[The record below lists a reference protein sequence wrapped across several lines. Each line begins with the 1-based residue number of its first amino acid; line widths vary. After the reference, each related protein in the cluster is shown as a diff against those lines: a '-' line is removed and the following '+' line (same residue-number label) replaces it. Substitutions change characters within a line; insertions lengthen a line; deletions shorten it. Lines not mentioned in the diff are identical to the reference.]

1 MKKIDRNGWYNINSD
16 IQILGIKRKVGITTE
31 IIQQNHKE
39 VQLKSFVVDYDDM
52 MMVYEDFKKFGNPL
66 DNIDELIRSKDISE
80 NKKDEMF
87 PKLILS
93 YIPKMKSFKVIETI
107 NKNQISEWNEFG
119 IKIEFILLDK
129 GIYCDKV
136 GIMKY
141 DEWEKTMKENHKGIY
156 SKETNL
162 N

>member
-1 MKKIDRNGWYNINSD
+1 MKKIERNGWYNINSD

-39 VQLKSFVVDYDDM
+39 VLLKSFVVDYDDM

-80 NKKDEMF
+80 NKKDEIF

-93 YIPKMKSFKVIETI
+93 YIPKMKSFKVIERI
-107 NKNQISEWNEFG
+107 NKNQISDWYEFG

-141 DEWEKTMKENHKGIY
+141 VEWEKTMKENHTGIY
-156 SKETNL
+156 CKETNL

>member
-1 MKKIDRNGWYNINSD
+1 MNKTERNGWYNINTD
-16 IQILGIKRKVGITTE
+16 IRTLGIKRKVGITTE

-87 PKLILS
+87 PKLIL
-93 YIPKMKSFKVIETI
+93 
-107 NKNQISEWNEFG
+107 
-119 IKIEFILLDK
+119 
-129 GIYCDKV
+129 
-136 GIMKY
+136 
-141 DEWEKTMKENHKGIY
+141 
-156 SKETNL
+156 
-162 N
+162 

>member
-1 MKKIDRNGWYNINSD
+1 MKKIERNGWYNINTD
-16 IQILGIKRKVGITTE
+16 IQTLGIKRKVGITTE

-80 NKKDEMF
+80 NKKDKMF

-93 YIPKMKSFKVIETI
+93 YIPKTKCFEVINNV
-107 NKNQISEWNEFG
+107 NKLQIGEWNEFG
-119 IKIEFILLDK
+119 IVISFILLDK
-129 GIYCDKV
+129 GIYCDKSNL
-136 GIMKY
+136 MRY
-141 DEWEKTMKENHKGIY
+141 DDWEKSMRDNHKGIY